1 MPRHTQFG
9 VRRST
14 ASPRRLVLRLVMF
27 DLSQGF
33 FKTLADS
40 FDGPPIQE
48 QKGSATQTFELPL
61 TEERQETTEG
71 ATLDAASILSLRSM
85 FLLLNE
91 WDRKLHTEKT
101 NENSSKQCEILVD
114 TKIH

>member
-9 VRRST
+9 MRRST

-33 FKTLADS
+33 FKKLAES
-40 FDGPPIQE
+40 FDDLPSEE
-48 QKGSATQTFELPL
+48 QQFRKAQTFELPL
-61 TEERQETTEG
+61 TEEQQGTTGG
-71 ATLDAASILSLRSM
+71 ATLDAAAICSLRSM
-85 FLLLNE
+85 FVLLDE
-91 WDRKLHTEKT
+91 WDRKLERRKAEK
-101 NENSSKQCEILVD
+101 SSKECEISID

>member
-1 MPRHTQFG
+1 MPRHTQLG
-9 VRRST
+9 MRRST

-33 FKTLADS
+33 FKKLADS
-40 FDGPPIQE
+40 FDDPPLPE
-48 QKGSATQTFELPL
+48 HKAGTTQTFELPL
-61 TEERQETTEG
+61 AEEKQETTGG
-71 ATLDAASILSLRSM
+71 ATLDAAAIGSLRCM
-85 FLLLNE
+85 FLLLDE

-101 NENSSKQCEILVD
+101 NENSSEQCEILVD

>member
-14 ASPRRLVLRLVMF
+14 ASPRRLVLRLVML

-33 FKTLADS
+33 FKKLAES
-40 FDGPPIQE
+40 FDDSPLPE
-48 QKGSATQTFELPL
+48 QKARTTQTFELPL
-61 TEERQETTEG
+61 TEEKQETTAG
-71 ATLDAASILSLRSM
+71 ATFDDAAICSLRSM
-85 FLLLNE
+85 FLLLDE

>member
-27 DLSQGF
+27 DLSNGL
-33 FKTLADS
+33 FKNLADS
-40 FDGPPIQE
+40 VDDPSSQE
-48 QKGSATQTFELPL
+48 QKAPTARTFELPL

-71 ATLDAASILSLRSM
+71 ATLDAPSIRSLRSM
-85 FLLLNE
+85 FLLLDE
-91 WDRKLHTEKT
+91 WDRALQQASAAGK
-101 NENSSKQCEILVD
+101 SSEGCEISID

>member
-40 FDGPPIQE
+40 FDDPPLQE
-48 QKGSATQTFELPL
+48 QKARATQTFELPL
-61 TEERQETTEG
+61 TEEKQETTGG
-71 ATLDAASILSLRSM
+71 ATLDASSIRSLRSM
-85 FLLLNE
+85 FLLLDE
-91 WDRKLHTEKT
+91 WDRKLHTEKIS
-101 NENSSKQCEILVD
+101 ENSSKPCEILVD

>member
-1 MPRHTQFG
+1 M
-9 VRRST
+9 
-14 ASPRRLVLRLVMF
+14 RLVML

-40 FDGPPIQE
+40 FDDAPLQE
-48 QKGSATQTFELPL
+48 QKAQTTQTFELPL
-61 TEERQETTEG
+61 TEEKQETTEG
-71 ATLDAASILSLRSM
+71 ATLDAAAICSLRSM
-85 FLLLNE
+85 FLLLDE

-101 NENSSKQCEILVD
+101 SENSSKQCEILVD

>member
-1 MPRHTQFG
+1 MPRHIQFG
-9 VRRST
+9 ARKRT

-40 FDGPPIQE
+40 FDDPPLQE
-48 QKGSATQTFELPL
+48 QKSRSTQEFELPL
-61 TEERQETTEG
+61 TEEKQETTG
-71 ATLDAASILSLRSM
+71 RATLDAAAIRSLRSM
-85 FLLLNE
+85 FLLLDE
-91 WDRKLHTEKT
+91 WDRKLPTERT
-101 NENSSKQCEILVD
+101 DENSSKPCEILVD

>member
-14 ASPRRLVLRLVMF
+14 ASPRRLVLRMVML

-33 FKTLADS
+33 FKNLAES
-40 FDGPPIQE
+40 FDDLPSEE
-48 QKGSATQTFELPL
+48 QQSRKAQTFELPL
-61 TEERQETTEG
+61 TEEQQETTGG
-71 ATLDAASILSLRSM
+71 ATLDAASIGSLRSM
-85 FLLLNE
+85 FLLLDE

-101 NENSSKQCEILVD
+101 DENSSKQCEILVD

>member
-14 ASPRRLVLRLVMF
+14 ASPRRLVLRLVML

-33 FKTLADS
+33 FKKLADS
-40 FDGPPIQE
+40 FDAPPSHE
-48 QKGSATQTFELPL
+48 QKARTTQTFELPL
-61 TEERQETTEG
+61 TEERQETTGG
-71 ATLDAASILSLRSM
+71 ATLDAAAIGSLRSM
-85 FLLLNE
+85 FLLLDE
-91 WDRKLHTEKT
+91 WDRTLQERKS
-101 NENSSKQCEILVD
+101 ENSSEECEISID

>member
-14 ASPRRLVLRLVMF
+14 ASPRRLVLRMVML
-27 DLSQGF
+27 DLSNGF
-33 FKTLADS
+33 FKKLADS
-40 FDGPPIQE
+40 FDDAPLQE
-48 QKGSATQTFELPL
+48 QKPRATQMFELPL

-71 ATLDAASILSLRSM
+71 ATLDAAAICSLRSM
-85 FLLLNE
+85 FVLLDE
-91 WDRKLHTEKT
+91 WDRELQGRKT
-101 NENSSKQCEILVD
+101 ENSSREYEISID